1 MRNDD
6 KSGRF
11 IIYHLRNP
19 DTWFAYEKVILDSIE
34 RGRPRGGVK
43 AVTETIRWSEPT
55 ITTLTNDFDPFY
67 ARMFAATHPEHKD
80 FFEYKSSAAD
90 YINYEPLLR
99 FNKGG
104 FKEFLNCPIREV
116 SEEALG
122 WEDPQLVLELE
133 EEA

>member
-6 KSGRF
+6 VSGRF

-19 DTWFAYEKVILDSIE
+19 DTWFAYERLALQAIKD
-34 RGRPRGGVK
+34 GRTHSGVG
-43 AVTETIRWSEPT
+43 ALTEKLRWESPT
-55 ITTLTNDFDPFY
+55 QCPSDNFRAFY

-80 FFEYKSSAAD
+80 FFGQKSSAAD

-122 WEDPQLVLELE
+122 WEDPQ
-133 EEA
+133 